1 MMNDNKTYEERRAE
15 VAARHAAYDALP
27 DEAKKLLQGMHLR
40 LVGTGRN
47 ADYAEL
53 KRLVLELWGP
63 K

>member
-1 MMNDNKTYEERRAE
+1 MTNENQTWEDRKAV
-15 VAARHAAYDALP
+15 VAQRQAAYDALP
-27 DEAKKLLQGMHLR
+27 EEAKLLLQGMHLR
-40 LVGTGRN
+40 LAGTGRN